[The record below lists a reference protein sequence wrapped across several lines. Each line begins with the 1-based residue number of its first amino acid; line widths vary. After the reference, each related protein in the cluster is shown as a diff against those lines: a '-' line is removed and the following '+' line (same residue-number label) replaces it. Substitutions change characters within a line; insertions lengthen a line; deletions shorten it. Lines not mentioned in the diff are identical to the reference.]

1 MSEFQ
6 SLDTLKVLLLF
17 FVFLYT
23 ASYKQDYKLS
33 SEQENLNVT
42 LTVQGQ
48 LQLHRA
54 GEIKELIFYPFDST
68 INWVATGFGYL
79 TLIHLQFICT

>member
-1 MSEFQ
+1 MSV
-6 SLDTLKVLLLF
+6 TRYILKVLLF
-17 FVFLYT
+17 FVLFFLYT
-23 ASYKQDYKLS
+23 SGYKQDYKLS
-33 SEQENLNVT
+33 SEQEKRNVT